1 MGKGEFIDYQVLSK
15 YVISMVRNGTSMNG
29 FYLSLSDYCKS
40 EGLSC
45 SIDPGK
51 FLEAVNGF
59 KANLSFDLKEVFQCT
74 NCGVHGQFIVA
85 DGMATGPAWWKVKDL
100 NLQELSLPADDKV
113 TQIFEQEDK

>member
-1 MGKGEFIDYQVLSK
+1 MKATTSYSSFCPFLS
-15 YVISMVRNGTSMNG
+15 
-29 FYLSLSDYCKS
+29 
-40 EGLSC
+40 
-45 SIDPGK
+45 PGIQDASNLK
-51 FLEAVNGF
+51 FS